1 MNEMDITVLRNYCDD
16 LYALWSQACKI
27 RDYRR
32 AMNDTQVLLNDTSV
46 IDVKVLPENVGD
58 EEE

>member
-1 MNEMDITVLRNYCDD
+1 M
-16 LYALWSQACKI
+16 LWNQSTKI

-32 AMNDTQVLLNDTSV
+32 TMNSQRVLLNDTSV
-46 IDVKVLPENVGD
+46 IDVKVLPENTG